1 MLELLVENRW
11 CVVSDISHGGHSVA
25 GDRRAL
31 VISGWL
37 TGIYFLLELV
47 VGFWSGSVAVI
58 SDAFHTF
65 SAVGGVLIALV
76 SQRVSARP
84 ATAAHTFGWGRA
96 EILGALFNGL
106 FLAIMAVTVIWMG
119 AMRLGDPIELPTD
132 VMIWV
137 ALGGMVTEVIAFW
150 LLYKRQKTNLNIKGA
165 FWHILQTFIGS
176 FVIIISALV
185 IRFTGF
191 LAIDAILGMAFG
203 VVLLWASWSILR
215 SALRIL
221 LQGTPHDLELDNVTT
236 ALAAIDGVHDVH
248 HVHAWT
254 ITSGQIVFSAHLHVP
269 EPDKDGRR
277 VLRTASQLLGD
288 QFNVY
293 FSSLQIEDECQ
304 AQEPTE
310 LDITDRSV

>member
-1 MLELLVENRW
+1 M
-11 CVVSDISHGGHSVA
+11 SDISHGGHGIAA
-25 GDRRAL
+25 GGRAL

-37 TGIYFLLELV
+37 TGMYFLIELV
-47 VGFWSGSVAVI
+47 VGLWSGSVAVI

-76 SQRVSARP
+76 SQRISARP

-176 FVIIISALV
+176 FIIIISALI

-191 LAIDAILGMAFG
+191 LAIDALLGMAFG

-221 LQGTPHDLELDNVTT
+221 LQGAPHDLELDNVTT

-269 EPDKDGRR
+269 DPHQDGGR
-277 VLRTASQLLGD
+277 VLRTASQLLREKFG
-288 QFNVY
+288 VY
-293 FSSLQIEDECQ
+293 FSTLQIEDQCQ
-304 AQEPTE
+304 AQEPTA
-310 LDITDRSV
+310 LDITDQIGRNPADSGQ

>member
-1 MLELLVENRW
+1 M
-11 CVVSDISHGGHSVA
+11 SDISHGGHGIA
-25 GDRRAL
+25 ADRRAL

-221 LQGTPHDLELDNVTT
+221 LQGTPHDLELPDVTA
-236 ALAAIDGVHDVH
+236 ALTSINGVHDVH

>member
-1 MLELLVENRW
+1 
-11 CVVSDISHGGHSVA
+11 VSDISHGGHGIA
-25 GDRRAL
+25 ADRRAL

-37 TGIYFLLELV
+37 TGIYFLIELV
-47 VGFWSGSVAVI
+47 VGLWSGSVAVI

-76 SQRVSARP
+76 SQRISARP

-119 AMRLGDPIELPTD
+119 AMRLGDPIELPTT

-176 FVIIISALV
+176 FIIIISALI

-191 LAIDAILGMAFG
+191 LAIDALLGMAFG

-221 LQGTPHDLELDNVTT
+221 LQGAPHDLELDNVTT

-269 EPDKDGRR
+269 DPHKDGGR
-277 VLRTASQLLGD
+277 VLRTAAQLLREKFG
-288 QFNVY
+288 VY
-293 FSSLQIEDECQ
+293 FSTLQIEDQCQ
-304 AQEPTE
+304 AQEPTA
-310 LDITDRSV
+310 LDITDQIGRNPADSGQ